1 MLKSINLIILLLLIG
16 QLSFAQTNKELAKTK
31 LQQAIKLEDEDGKYD
46 EALVLI
52 AEAQKL
58 DPQNITYPYEMAYT
72 YSEKKEYRK
81 AADILEK
88 LTTHK
93 DVYDQVY
100 QGLGNAYDYMGLG
113 DKAIETYKKGLTFFP
128 NSGKLY
134 AELGNMQLNK
144 KNYDDAI
151 SFYEK
156 GIDVDPTYG
165 SNYYRAAKIFFTG
178 DNKLWGMI
186 YGELFMNIDRNSNRT
201 REISKL
207 LMENYKNQIT
217 FSDGIKVSFTKNST
231 LSPAEIKLLSKVE
244 SFPTNAYEAL
254 LKQASSGQKEIN
266 INTLSTIRS
275 KFIELYYKK
284 KYNEKY
290 PNVLFDFQQE
300 IEKLGHGEA
309 YNHWIVL
316 AGDEDGFTKWRD
328 ANETKWNAFIKWF
341 TPNAIKLDQD
351 HKFLKTQY

>member
-1 MLKSINLIILLLLIG
+1 MAKSINLIILLLLIG

-31 LQQAIKLEDEDGKYD
+31 LQQAIKLEDDEGKYD

-100 QGLGNAYDYMGLG
+100 QALGNSYDYLGLG

-144 KNYDDAI
+144 KNYNDAV

-165 SNYYRAAKIFFTG
+165 SNYYRAAKIFF
-178 DNKLWGMI
+178 DSENKLWGMI

-207 LMENYKNQIT
+207 LMENYKSQIT
-217 FSDGIKVSFTKNST
+217 FSDGTKVAFTKTSN
-231 LSPAEIKLLSKVE
+231 LSPAELKILSKVE
-244 SFPTNAYEAL
+244 SFPYGVYEGL

-290 PNVLFDFQQE
+290 PNVLFDYQRE

-316 AGDEDGFTKWRD
+316 AGDEDGFNKWRD
-328 ANETKWNAFIKWF
+328 ANETKWNDFIKWF
-341 TPNAIKLDQD
+341 TPNALKLDKD
-351 HKFLKTQY
+351 HKFIKTQY

>member
-1 MLKSINLIILLLLIG
+1 MAKSINLIILLLLIG

-72 YSEKKEYRK
+72 YSAKKEYQK

-100 QGLGNAYDYMGLG
+100 QALGNAYDYLDLG

-128 NSGKLY
+128 NSGRLY

-144 KNYDDAI
+144 KNYNDAV

-156 GIDVDPTYG
+156 GIDVDPTYS
-165 SNYYRAAKIFFTG
+165 SNYYRAAKVFFNSA
-178 DNKLWGMI
+178 NKIWGMI
-186 YGELFMNIDRNSNRT
+186 YGELFVNIDRNSDRT

-207 LMENYKNQIT
+207 LLENYKSQIT
-217 FSDGIKVSFTKNST
+217 FSDGTKISFTKNAT
-231 LSPAEIKLLSKVE
+231 LSPAEQKTLSKVQ
-244 SFPTNAYEAL
+244 SFSITAYEAL
-254 LKQASSGQKEIN
+254 LKQAIAGQKEIN

-290 PNVLFDFQQE
+290 PNVLFDYQRE
-300 IEKLGHGEA
+300 IERLGHGDA
-309 YNHWIVL
+309 YNHWLLL
-316 AGDEDGFTKWRD
+316 AGDEDGFNEWRD
-328 ANETKWNAFIKWF
+328 ANKTKWDNFIKWF
-341 TPNAIKLDQD
+341 VPNAIKLDKD
-351 HKFLKTQY
+351 HKFLKNQY